1 MVQECSVFNGQLDR
15 VSFHMRLTGDNA
27 ASPLIIEGDTTW
39 VIPKVLFKEIFLPS
53 DEMKHPLPTH
63 PLAGMLLGKVLATTQ
78 ACLFWKDTQRRFLGA
93 NKAFLDYYG
102 FDSVEVIL
110 GKTDE
115 EMGWHPDP
123 TPYENDEKLILEQ
136 GISTM
141 RVPGICLSHGE
152 ARNIVASKSPLYENG
167 KIIGLVGSFEDVTN
181 ETRQREEIANL
192 NEKLRLSLANEKRAN
207 QAKSDFLAR
216 MSHDMRTPLTTI
228 QGLTDVANETV
239 TDPTALDYF
248 SKIRSSSDYLLSM
261 LNDVL
266 EVEKLS
272 QQAWVTMPQVIAGDD
287 IFQMVETAIRPR
299 AEKKGLDFGFNVP
312 IGFRYELFYVDPLP
326 VQRIA
331 LNLLS
336 NALQFTDQGGKVSLT
351 LLANPGD
358 QHDNPLPSF
367 KMLIQDS
374 GIGMSEDFQ
383 KHMFEA
389 FTKANPESDKGTGL
403 GLIISKMLANSIGGD
418 LSCESHLGEGTVFTL
433 SFRLPKASALQA
445 ENYRKEHHLIN
456 PKETRFRGTVLL
468 CEDNE
473 INAEII
479 SLLLVHRGLTV
490 DHAYNGKEGL
500 ELFHRNKYA
509 LILMDIRMPVMD
521 GLSAAEAIRKED
533 KTIPIIALSA
543 NSFNEDIRQSLAA
556 GMNEHLA
563 KPIDTQR
570 LFEVLSKYLPSD
582 TN

>member
-1 MVQECSVFNGQLDR
+1 
-15 VSFHMRLTGDNA
+15 
-27 ASPLIIEGDTTW
+27 
-39 VIPKVLFKEIFLPS
+39 
-53 DEMKHPLPTH
+53 MKHPLPTH

-102 FDSVEVIL
+102 FPSVESIL

-115 EMGWHPDP
+115 DMGWHPDP

-136 GISTM
+136 GISTT
-141 RVPGICLSHGE
+141 RVPGLCMSHGE
-152 ARNIVASKSPLYENG
+152 VRNIVASKSPLYENG

-181 ETRQREEIANL
+181 ETRQREEIATL

-228 QGLTDVANETV
+228 QGLTDVASETL

-248 SKIRSSSDYLLSM
+248 TKIRSSSDYLLSM

-272 QQAWVTMPQVIAGDD
+272 QQAWVTMPQVVSGED

-299 AEKKGLDFGFNVP
+299 AEKKGLDFTFSIP
-312 IGFRYELFYVDPLP
+312 IGFRYELFYADPLP

-336 NALQFTDQGGKVSLT
+336 NALQFTDQGGKISLT
-351 LLANPGD
+351 LLANPED
-358 QHDNPLPSF
+358 KDDNPLPSF
-367 KMLIQDS
+367 KMMIQDN
-374 GIGMSEDFQ
+374 GIGMSDDFQ

-403 GLIISKMLANSIGGD
+403 GLIISKMLANSMKGN
-418 LSCESHLGEGTVFTL
+418 LSCESHLGQGTTFTL
-433 SFRLPKASALQA
+433 SFRLAKASVPQA
-445 ENYRKEHHLIN
+445 EAYRKEHHLVN
-456 PKETRFRGTVLL
+456 PQETRFEGTVLL

-479 SLLLVHRGLTV
+479 TLLLVHRGLTV

-500 ELFHRNKYA
+500 DLFHRNKYA

-533 KTIPIIALSA
+533 KAIPIIALSA

-582 TN
+582 TH